1 MIKTGFKTAGLFPL
15 NRAAVY
21 WEKLAPGSLHAEKT
35 PKGETM
41 VVTDKMA
48 AVIELSDEMAGNM
61 DLTDEVAG
69 DIELMVQGEARE
81 DVVEEDAPGS
91 VFPPVQDVSLWAWD
105 CWRTRP
111 TTNNAPA
118 GADIFTLFKNTERIL
133 WRSFQSQTMRRRC
146 TCYRG
151 KI

>member
-35 PKGETM
+35 PKGEAM

-91 VFPPVQDVSLWAWD
+91 VHQSRMSAFGLGTVGEPGQQQTMLLLEPTSSL
-105 CWRTRP
+105 CSRTRNESCGDLSRVKP
-111 TTNNAPA
+111 
-118 GADIFTLFKNTERIL
+118 
-133 WRSFQSQTMRRRC
+133 
-146 TCYRG
+146 
-151 KI
+151 